1 MGPTEVPHRAS
12 PCPPGIDP
20 PATSLPCCWSPLRT
34 SLFGFHIWIPE
45 VTKEKREGWDGVGR
59 GWGWLVVM
67 NSSWPRG
74 GGGDPLP
81 PEGAVEGQQGAELG
95 VVACEFGL
103 QAPLGD
109 PCPPLS
115 CPRQGPPPHF
125 GQAPLSSLAGAP
137 SHLDLIT
144 PTLASPR
151 ARGPLKGWS
160 MRWRGTRG
168 VGVASCSAA
177 QGGSLD
183 VCRGRGWGGGA
194 ADCWPPQL
202 LVALCCGSL
211 HRAGGHC
218 ELGLRAGDCLLCGG
232 ERSVSESRPP
242 TSFSY
247 VCTWGGVFWELCV
260 YI

>member
-1 MGPTEVPHRAS
+1 MGPTEAPHQTS

-20 PATSLPCCWSPLRT
+20 PATSLPGCWSPLRT

-45 VTKEKREGWDGVGR
+45 VTRESREGWDGVG
-59 GWGWLVVM
+59 GGEGGLVVM
-67 NSSWPRG
+67 NSSWPRSG
-74 GGGDPLP
+74 GRDPLL
-81 PEGAVEGQQGAELG
+81 PEGAIEGQREAELG
-95 VVACEFGL
+95 VVACGFGL

-115 CPRQGPPPHF
+115 CPGRAPLPTLGGP
-125 GQAPLSSLAGAP
+125 PLSSLAGAP

-160 MRWRGTRG
+160 VRWRGTRG

-183 VCRGRGWGGGA
+183 VRWMGGCRLLAPTTPGAPVLQFLTQGRGT
-194 ADCWPPQL
+194 L
-202 LVALCCGSL
+202 
-211 HRAGGHC
+211 
-218 ELGLRAGDCLLCGG
+218 
-232 ERSVSESRPP
+232 
-242 TSFSY
+242 
-247 VCTWGGVFWELCV
+247 
-260 YI
+260 